1 MSDHDVP
8 RIFSPA
14 RRQARAERAKALQ
27 LARRDPADWFVEAMV
42 EDIRERIGFMRL
54 EPGSALVEGIGAER
68 IVSDLPDGCEI
79 TVATLAGATEL
90 VPAAYDLIVSLG
102 QLDTINDLPGHL
114 LRLRFALAPGG
125 ILLAV
130 IPGAGSLPRLRN
142 IMITADGDRAS
153 PRIHPQIDNRAAT
166 MLLERAGFARQVVD
180 GFGLTVRY
188 GSLDRLVGDLR
199 EQGLG
204 STLARPG
211 PPLGKPALARA
222 RAAFPGLAD
231 EDGKVSEHF
240 ELLALTGWNS

>member
-1 MSDHDVP
+1 M
-8 RIFSPA
+8 
-14 RRQARAERAKALQ
+14 RRTRC
-27 LARRDPADWFVEAMV
+27 DPADWFVEAMV
-42 EDIRERIGFMRL
+42 EDVRERIGFMRL

-68 IVSDLPDGCEI
+68 IVPDLPDGCET
-79 TVATLAGATEL
+79 TVAMLAGKTEL
-90 VPAAYDLIVSLG
+90 VPSAYDLVISLG
-102 QLDTINDLPGHL
+102 QLDTINDLPGQL

-130 IPGAGSLPRLRN
+130 IPGAGSLPRLRHV
-142 IMITADGDRAS
+142 MIAADSDRAF

-204 STLARPG
+204 STLAQPG
-211 PPLGKPALARA
+211 PPLGKQALARA
-222 RAAFPGLAD
+222 RAAFSSMAD

-240 ELLALTGWNS
+240 ELLALTAWNA